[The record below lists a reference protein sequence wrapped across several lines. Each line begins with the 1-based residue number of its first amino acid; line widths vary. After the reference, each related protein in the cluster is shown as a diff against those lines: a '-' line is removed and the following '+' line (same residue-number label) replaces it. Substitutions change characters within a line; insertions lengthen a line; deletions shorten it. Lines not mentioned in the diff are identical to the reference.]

1 MDELNELDNLTT
13 IGTNSRRGGQN
24 FDLQHDVENQR
35 FTVSDAFYAKHNL
48 DNDGFKFHVGG
59 GNIYLSIQPN
69 EESISYKGREGSTK
83 GKMFTSSTTS
93 DLLKKVGLVG
103 DINIIEV
110 GMKSDVMYYRLEN
123 ASEETEDTAE
133 TMMTEETE
141 SETEELV

>member
-24 FDLQHDVENQR
+24 FDLHHDVENQK

-48 DNDGFKFHVGG
+48 DNNGFKFHVGG

-69 EESISYKGREGSTK
+69 EDSISYKGREGSTK
-83 GKMFTSSTTS
+83 GKIFTSSTTS
-93 DLLKKVGLVG
+93 DLLKKVDLVG
-103 DINIIEV
+103 NIDISEV
-110 GMKSDVMYYRLEN
+110 GVKSGVMYYKLTQSTTQEDVEFE
-123 ASEETEDTAE
+123 ASSV
-133 TMMTEETE
+133 ETE